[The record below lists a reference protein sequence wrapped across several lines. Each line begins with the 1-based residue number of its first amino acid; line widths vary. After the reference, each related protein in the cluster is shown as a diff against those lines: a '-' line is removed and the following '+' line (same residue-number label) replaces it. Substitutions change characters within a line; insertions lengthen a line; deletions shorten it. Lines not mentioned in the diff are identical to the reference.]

1 MPLAAAKKESSL
13 EPARK
18 ALERLRRAAGDAATD
33 IRAVSSIL
41 AGISS
46 IAARRGPMALV
57 RRRRSFEWVRDQGKP
72 REFLARFLAH
82 RTGYQR
88 RAVAYLLSRVARS
101 MVEHL
106 DAYFEHPERC
116 VLHEDLVPAEIFT
129 AMGLVP
135 WMCEMLG
142 IMVPLLNPD
151 MGERAIDAAENAGT
165 PPDVC
170 SLPKVSMGLVLSGQ
184 MPKPVAVVSSN
195 MPCDGGMTSYGVIRK
210 AIGVPAF
217 YLDVPFHFYSERA
230 EDYFVEELKR
240 LIAWLEETTPG
251 RMDWDRLREVCEE
264 RNRAVE
270 YEIALWDL
278 AARKPAPLAAEPV
291 YFSHLIFM
299 CTYPGTPESTEV
311 FRTMVDFAQKA
322 VAKGEPA
329 LAEERYRAAL
339 WNPPTLSCADLWVWA
354 EKRWGVAGI
363 MDMLTY
369 NRQPFIDTKSPESM
383 LRGLARIIMQGPM
396 ARHTRGPQENFFN
409 DLFHL
414 YERFSLDMIWMA
426 GHVGCKNTMAL
437 NGIFREKCRE
447 RDIPLLNIRYD
458 LADRR
463 IVSPPD
469 VKAQVDSFMETVM
482 KASPLS

>member
-1 MPLAAAKKESSL
+1 MGHTAASREAAM
-13 EPARK
+13 EPARR
-18 ALERLRRAAGDAATD
+18 ALSRLRRAAGNLSTD
-33 IRAVSSIL
+33 IRALSSIV
-41 AGISS
+41 AGMSS
-46 IAARRGPMALV
+46 VAARRGPMAMV
-57 RRRRSFEWVRDQGKP
+57 RRARTFEWTRDQGRP
-72 REFLARFLAH
+72 HEFMMRFLAH
-82 RTGYQR
+82 RTGFQR
-88 RAVAYLLSRVARS
+88 RAVAHLLSMTARS
-101 MVEHL
+101 MMERL
-106 DAYFEHPERC
+106 DAYFEHPELC
-116 VLHEDLVPAEIFT
+116 VLHEDLVPAELFT
-129 AMGLVP
+129 AMGLTP

-142 IMVPLLNPD
+142 IMVPLMNPD

-170 SLPKVSMGLVLSGQ
+170 SLPKVSMGLVLQGQ
-184 MPKPVAVVSSN
+184 MPRPRAVIASN
-195 MPCDGGMTSYGVIRK
+195 MPCDGGMASYSVIRK
-210 AIGVPAF
+210 AFDAPSF
-217 YLDVPFHFYSERA
+217 YLDVPFNFYSERA
-230 EDYFVEELKR
+230 EDYFVAELYR
-240 LIAWLEETTPG
+240 LIDWLEENTPG
-251 RMDWDRLREVCEE
+251 RMDWERLREVCEE

-270 YEIALWDL
+270 YELALWDL

-291 YFSHLIFM
+291 YFAHLIYM
-299 CTYPGTPESTEV
+299 CVFPGTPESTAAFRQMVEYGKKALEKGEAALDNER
-311 FRTMVDFAQKA
+311 FRT
-322 VAKGEPA
+322 
-329 LAEERYRAAL
+329 AL

-369 NRQPFIDTKSPESM
+369 NRQPFIDTTNPDTM
-383 LRGLARIIMQGPM
+383 LKGLSRIIMQGPM

-469 VKAQVDSFMETVM
+469 VKAQVDNFMETVM
-482 KASPLS
+482 KAEPLK